1 MNIIL
6 IGMPGAG
13 KSTIGV
19 ILAKTLG
26 MDFLDS
32 DLVICRE
39 TGRTLQDLLDKDG
52 LERFLQLEEDIACS
66 LHPSHTV
73 IATGGSVP
81 MSARAMAHLAA
92 QGTVVYLQVALPEL
106 SRRLSNIKTRGI
118 AFGPGE
124 SLETLYQ
131 KRVPIYESWAD
142 LTVSADPGEND
153 LEHMV
158 AQIVEKLRQ
167 NQ

>member
-1 MNIIL
+1 M
-6 IGMPGAG
+6 
-13 KSTIGV
+13 
-19 ILAKTLG
+19 
-26 MDFLDS
+26 
-32 DLVICRE
+32 
-39 TGRTLQDLLDKDG
+39 
-52 LERFLQLEEDIACS
+52 
-66 LHPSHTV
+66 
-73 IATGGSVP
+73 
-81 MSARAMAHLAA
+81 
-92 QGTVVYLQVALPEL
+92 VYLQVALPEL